1 MNNYIKTAFVILLSA
16 ACTEMHSQIRTGYIF
31 GLNLST
37 VTLKTKVG
45 NSDPETPVGVHFG
58 GFFEIPLAGKFTL
71 QPALIFSAKGSNYK
85 IDNVE
90 HSISPAYIEVPAIV
104 AFSFGSDDVKISLFA
119 GPYFACGMGGYKIE
133 PGGELKSIRFGT
145 GNNSDLKLF
154 DTGLNFGAG
163 INIKS
168 FLISAQYGFGLV
180 NISPL
185 TTDDQV
191 MKNKV
196 VGISISSSFAVN

>member
-1 MNNYIKTAFVILLSA
+1 MNSYLKTSLVLFFAVAF
-16 ACTEMHSQIRTGYIF
+16 TEMQAQIRTGYIF

-58 GFFEIPLAGKFTL
+58 GFFEIPLAGKFTF
-71 QPALIFSAKGSNYK
+71 QPGLIFSAKGSNYE

-104 AFSFGSDDVKISLFA
+104 AFSFGSEEVKISLFA

-133 PGGELKSIRFGT
+133 TGGELKSIRFGT
-145 GNNSDLKLF
+145 GSNSDLRLF

-168 FLISAQYGFGLV
+168 FVISAQYGFGLV

-185 TTDDQV
+185 ATEDQV